1 MGSESSSGCG
11 GPQGVLGCDL
21 GSQVGPTPESQQIL
35 GYQGWPPKVTLQSG
49 PAFESLENH
58 QKADLRRLHANLG
71 HPSPEKL
78 SRALQ
83 DQGASVEVVKA
94 AQYYQC
100 DSCIENQIRPKLPNP
115 ATIYS
120 PKEFNDCVGGDCAY
134 WTYKQGRRFHFM
146 HFIDEATLFH
156 LGAPSGRSVEEQI
169 ETFEN
174 VWLEWAGPCKEMYLD
189 PAGEYLDDRC
199 HEFLQKEGIQLSV
212 AAGESH
218 WQVGR
223 VEAHGR
229 IVKQM
234 LTAMDVEESI
244 VSPEDFRKC
253 LRQVF
258 AAKNSLSAIAGYT
271 PEQAV
276 LGKVRAL
283 PASLVSDSSAAA
295 HSLAESN
302 SQEGIDFRESL
313 RKRELA
319 RKACL
324 LADNSNA
331 LRRALLRRPRK
342 DPDGYSKGDWVLYWR
357 QNKGNLKGERG
368 RWHGPG
374 QIVTIEGS
382 RRV

>member
-1 MGSESSSGCG
+1 M
-11 GPQGVLGCDL
+11 
-21 GSQVGPTPESQQIL
+21 
-35 GYQGWPPKVTLQSG
+35 GYQGRPPKVTLQSG
-49 PAFESLENH
+49 PAFGSLENH

-120 PKEFNDCVGGDCAY
+120 PKGFNDCVGGDGAY
-134 WTYKQGRRFHFM
+134 WTNKQGRRFHFM

-169 ETFEN
+169 ETFES

-189 PAGEYLDDRC
+189 PAGEYLNDRW

-258 AAKNSLSAIAGYT
+258 AAKNSLSAIAVYT

-276 LGKVRAL
+276 LGKARAL

-342 DPDGYSKGDWVLYWR
+342 DPDGYSKGDWVLHWR

-382 RRV
+382 RGV